1 MATIDWKAPQRV
13 LESAQDSLN
22 SWSKGQTPAVLVAL
36 ETLKGSTQGAV
47 LGGVM
52 GTFSKM
58 DPEGMAKLM
67 QPPPGAK
74 PNPGVGTEIG
84 LGEGKSSAIALLTS

>member
-1 MATIDWKAPQRV
+1 MENIDWKAPRRV
-13 LESAQDSLN
+13 LDSAQSRLN
-22 SWSKGQTPAVLVAL
+22 TWSQLQPPAVLVAL

-52 GTFSKM
+52 GSVTQM

-74 PNPGVGTEIG
+74 PNPGVGAESG
-84 LGEGKSSAIALLTS
+84 WK